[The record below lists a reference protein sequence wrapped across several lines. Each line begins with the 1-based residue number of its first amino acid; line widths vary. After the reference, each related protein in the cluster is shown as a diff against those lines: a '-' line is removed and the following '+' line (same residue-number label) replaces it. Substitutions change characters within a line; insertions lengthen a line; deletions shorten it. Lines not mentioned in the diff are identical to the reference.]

1 MSEEPVEPLYYADYL
16 RLGQLLD
23 CQRLESS
30 ARGSTAHDEMLFIIV
45 HQAYELWFKQIL
57 WEMAA
62 VQKIFEADIVNEPDV
77 GKAVRHLERVVE
89 IQKVLVQQIDVLE
102 TMTPLD
108 FLDFRDV
115 LIPASGFQS
124 VQFRLIE
131 NILGLRPEDR
141 LQYGSG
147 TYVSRLQEPDQK
159 IVKASEEK
167 PSLFVL
173 VDRWLDRT
181 PFLDFG
187 DYNFWEVYQQAV
199 ARMMNRDRASIA
211 NNPVLSE
218 ENKDRQLK
226 MLESTGHQF
235 DALFDKQLYDKQV
248 EEGHR
253 RLSYNA
259 FTAALLIN
267 LYRDQPILHLPFRF
281 LTLLMDVDE
290 LFTRWRHRHALM
302 VSRMIGSKIGTGGST
317 GSKYLS
323 QVAEHNR
330 VFTDLFNLSTLFIRR
345 SELPELPPDV
355 SASMGFMSA

>member
-1 MSEEPVEPLYYADYL
+1 MSEKPGQPLYYADYL
-16 RLGQLLD
+16 NLSQLLN
-23 CQRLESS
+23 CQQLESS
-30 ARGSTAHDEMLFIIV
+30 ARGATAHDEMLFIVV
-45 HQAYELWFKQIL
+45 HQAYELWFKQII
-57 WEMAA
+57 WEMSA
-62 VQKIFEADIVNEPDV
+62 VQKIFEADVVNEPDV

-108 FLDFRDV
+108 FLDFRDI

-131 NILGLRPEDR
+131 NMLGLRPEDR

-147 TYVSRLQEPDQK
+147 SYVSRLHERDQEL
-159 IVKASEEK
+159 VKASEDK
-167 PSLFVL
+167 PSLFAL
-173 VDRWLDRT
+173 VDRWLSRT

-187 DYNFWEVYQQAV
+187 DFNFWAVYQEAV
-199 ARMMNRDRASIA
+199 ARMMKRDQDSIENNPLLNERNRD
-211 NNPVLSE
+211 V
-218 ENKDRQLK
+218 QLK
-226 MLESTGHQF
+226 MLESTRLQF
-235 DALFDKQLYDKQV
+235 DALFNKNVYDEQV
-248 EEGHR
+248 AEGHR

-330 VFTDLFNLSTLFIRR
+330 IFTDLFNLSTLFIQR
-345 SELPELPPDV
+345 SELPDLPPEV
-355 SASMGFMSA
+355 STRMGFMNG